1 MGPGMEPGIQATLGR
16 RTATPASPS
25 APYAPLRHARLR
37 QSRPTPA
44 TPAACAGAPAAGAP
58 GRLASHPRRR
68 RTGDAAPGRSRR
80 EPTLQGRPARR
91 EAPLIAPGRPGP
103 GREAVARV
111 VLAPPALDQGRGHG
125 SPVVGRGGRRQPAGA
140 PAAGAP
146 AQAAGVAGVGWP
158 CLRRAW
164 RREPLRPR
172 RGRCGS
178 AMSECRPG
186 PRPMTRPPDSRR
198 RGAAVATASP
208 TGRSEGR
215 LSRYIS
221 RRASR
226 SATQSCPSR
235 PARALPRFW
244 RITQRT
250 SGSGDPIHRSRARR
264 PSSGSATA
272 ATHQQ

>member
-1 MGPGMEPGIQATLGR
+1 MHDSGRAARHRPPQQPALALRLPGPRAGWR
-16 RTATPASPS
+16 RTRDAAGLATPLPAGAVASRRS
-25 APYAPLRHARLR
+25 RAGQRAARR
-37 QSRPTPA
+37 RSSRP
-44 TPAACAGAPAAGAP
+44 AG
-58 GRLASHPRRR
+58 
-68 RTGDAAPGRSRR
+68 
-80 EPTLQGRPARR
+80 
-91 EAPLIAPGRPGP
+91 
-103 GREAVARV
+103 
-111 VLAPPALDQGRGHG
+111 LDQGERQ
-125 SPVVGRGGRRQPAGA
+125 SPAWCWHRRPSTRGGATGCPSSDVAVDASRPGA

-172 RGRCGS
+172 RGRCGI